1 MTKQIFKGKRTDD
14 GSWLYWN
21 EYGELTNAVGNKK
34 TYKRK
39 MKNGTVVCHYINQL
53 QHFVD
58 RDSVARGSGIND
70 FNGYQI
76 FEGDI
81 LRWENNDGKIRYVEV
96 GYKDGCFV
104 INPQYDDGELLSE
117 ALLLIV
123 EIAGTVYENPELLK
137 EEE

>member
-21 EYGELTNAVGNKK
+21 EFGELTNAAGKQK

-53 QHFVD
+53 QHFLD
-58 RDSVARGSGIND
+58 KDSVAMGSGIKD

-76 FEGDI
+76 FDGDI
-81 LRWENNDGKIRYVEV
+81 LRWENSDGDIRYVEV

-104 INPQYDDGELLSE
+104 INPEHDDCELLSE
-117 ALLLIV
+117 ATLLIV

-137 EEE
+137 EE